1 MKRQQIASGL
11 LACLF
16 WLASGQVIPAESSSG
31 FYEWSLP
38 DWVPRPIV
46 PADNPMSKEK
56 VELGRHLF
64 YDRRLSS
71 DGSMACA
78 TCHIQGRAFTDGRAV
93 SPGVTGE
100 VGSRSSMALVN
111 VAYLPVLTW
120 MNPLLDTLEVQALI
134 PLFGEHPV
142 EMGLAGREQDVFKM
156 LQADAR
162 YPSLFK
168 EAFPKEADQGADAL
182 YSLSTITKALA
193 SFERALVSFDSP
205 YDRYKYGNQPNA
217 ISESAKRG
225 EALFFGEKMECY
237 HCHGG
242 LNMTDNL
249 KHERLPFPELG
260 FHNTGL
266 YNTDG
271 KGSYPLKNPG
281 IIEITGD
288 QADKGKFRTPGLR
301 NIAVTAPYMHDG
313 SISILEQVIRSHYAK
328 AGRAGEKGNSN
339 PLRSEFLV
347 GFEVDAQEVSDLVA
361 FLNALTD
368 QGFLTNPAFAD
379 PW

>member
-11 LACLF
+11 LACLL

-313 SISILEQVIRSHYAK
+313 SISTLEQVIRSHYAK